1 MVRRCEA
8 ISQVLKTRRLLERSV
23 RLMKRKRMTRSKDVN
38 VFKKTY
44 SKTKRINHS
53 SGAQQGGIR
62 L

>member
-1 MVRRCEA
+1 MMPSR
-8 ISQVLKTRRLLERSV
+8 KK
-23 RLMKRKRMTRSKDVN
+23 MKRGRDIG

-44 SKTKRINHS
+44 NKTKKINHS

>member
-1 MVRRCEA
+1 
-8 ISQVLKTRRLLERSV
+8 
-23 RLMKRKRMTRSKDVN
+23 MKRKRMTRSKDVN

>member
-1 MVRRCEA
+1 MARR
-8 ISQVLKTRRLLERSV
+8 
-23 RLMKRKRMTRSKDVN
+23 MKRKKDMR

-44 SKTKRINHS
+44 DRTKKINHS

>member
-1 MVRRCEA
+1 MA
-8 ISQVLKTRRLLERSV
+8 G
-23 RLMKRKRMTRSKDVN
+23 RKRMSKKTDMR

-44 SKTKRINHS
+44 NRTKKINHS